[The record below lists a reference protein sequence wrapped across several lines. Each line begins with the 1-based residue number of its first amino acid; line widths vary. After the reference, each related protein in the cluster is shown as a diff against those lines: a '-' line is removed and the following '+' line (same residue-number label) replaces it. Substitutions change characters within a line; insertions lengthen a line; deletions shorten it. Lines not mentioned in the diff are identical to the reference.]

1 MAFMKNS
8 WLIFLPV
15 LFFTSCATITRGVHE
30 KLYVNSE
37 PSGAEVKLS
46 SGERAITPA
55 KIVKSR
61 KQSFTVTVSKAGYNS
76 QTIKVESR
84 FSPTGGTAMVGNVL
98 GSAVIGV
105 GVDAVSGAT
114 SSLYPNPVSV
124 RLLPV
129 EKSRTVTTKKRS
141 GSVTVTPRS
150 SSASKHTATPASKK
164 TSPPSSAK
172 ATTTSAKPSPTPE
185 EPPIK
190 NSPPPPPVNS
200 PTPYS
205 PPPILQSVPDKT
217 PPGP

>member
-1 MAFMKNS
+1 MNTRY
-8 WLIFLPV
+8 LIFLPF

-55 KIVKSR
+55 KIVKKR
-61 KQSFTVTVSKAGYNS
+61 RTENFTVTISKPGYAS
-76 QTIKVESR
+76 QTVKVQSKG
-84 FSPTGGTAMVGNVL
+84 SATGGTAMAGNAIAGGIVGI
-98 GSAVIGV
+98 A
-105 GVDAVSGAT
+105 VDASTGAYN
-114 SSLYPNPVSV
+114 SLYPNPVSV

-129 EKSRTVTTKKRS
+129 EKSRSVTTKKHS

-150 SSASKHTATPASKK
+150 SSTSKHSAAPTSKK
-164 TSPPSSAK
+164 SSSVK

-190 NSPPPPPVNS
+190 SSPPPASSATATPYVPPV
-200 PTPYS
+200 
-205 PPPILQSVPDKT
+205 LESVPDKT